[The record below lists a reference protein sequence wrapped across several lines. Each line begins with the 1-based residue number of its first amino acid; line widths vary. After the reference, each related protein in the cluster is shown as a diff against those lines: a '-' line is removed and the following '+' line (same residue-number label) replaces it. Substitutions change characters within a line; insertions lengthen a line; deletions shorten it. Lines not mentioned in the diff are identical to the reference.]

1 MSAAILPAAA
11 RGSRAIVAPK
21 SLPLMPATH
30 RPSLPLR
37 VHLTNVTALGPTEVV
52 GSLLPALES
61 CTELQLT
68 DVFLPDRGELAGYAR
83 SSPGPAPRRHPP
95 RTASPVSRILETTVL
110 AGRFDGSTPILVL
123 GDLPLR
129 CRAPQVVLV
138 QTSHIAGGPASPRW
152 ISAAKDYIA
161 RAVFKLN
168 APRVARFVVQTEVMK
183 ALLEAA
189 CPACRGKTDVIPNPP
204 PAWLIESGLRRTGR
218 VAAPGDALN
227 LLYPAADYAHKN
239 HALLSRIA
247 ASDTA
252 HWPVAT
258 LGLTLPPRRHP
269 NPAVPWIRCVGHLSH
284 AEMIEAYSR
293 VDALVYLSTSESY
306 GLPLVE
312 AMFAGLPILATDL
325 PYARVLC
332 GSEAL
337 YFAPD
342 SIESMNQAVLNLHD
356 RLSKGWWPD
365 WSERLSAIPPDWAT
379 VANRFAE
386 TVRRALQSS

>member
-1 MSAAILPAAA
+1 
-11 RGSRAIVAPK
+11 
-21 SLPLMPATH
+21 MPATH
-30 RPSLPLR
+30 RSSLPLR
-37 VHLTNVTALGPTEVV
+37 VHLTNVTALGPAEVV

-61 CTELQLT
+61 STELELT
-68 DVFLPDRGELAGYAR
+68 EIYLPDRGELAAYER
-83 SSPGPAPRRHPP
+83 ISPGPVPQRRAP

-110 AGRFDGSTPILVL
+110 AGRFDGSTPLLVL

-129 CRAPQVVLV
+129 CKAPQVVFV

-152 ISAAKDYIA
+152 TSAVKDCIA
-161 RAVFKLN
+161 QAVFRHN
-168 APRVARFVVQTEVMK
+168 APRAGRFIVQTAVMK
-183 ALLEAA
+183 TLLEAA
-189 CPACRGKTDVIPNPP
+189 YPACQGKTDVIPNPP
-204 PAWLIESGLRRTGR
+204 PIWLIESGLRRTGR
-218 VAAPGDALN
+218 VVAPGDALK
-227 LLYPAADYAHKN
+227 LIYPAAGYAHKN

-247 ASDTA
+247 APDVA
-252 HWPVAT
+252 HWPVAA
-258 LGLTLPPRRHP
+258 LSLTLPPRRHP
-269 NPAVPWIRCVGHLSH
+269 NTAVPWIRCVGHLSH

-312 AMFAGLPILATDL
+312 AMFAGLPILAADL

-342 SIESMNQAVLNLHD
+342 SIESMKQAVLNLHD

-365 WSERLSAIPPDWAT
+365 WSERLSHIPPDWAT
-379 VANRFAE
+379 VANRFAKS
-386 TVRRALQSS
+386 VRRALQSS